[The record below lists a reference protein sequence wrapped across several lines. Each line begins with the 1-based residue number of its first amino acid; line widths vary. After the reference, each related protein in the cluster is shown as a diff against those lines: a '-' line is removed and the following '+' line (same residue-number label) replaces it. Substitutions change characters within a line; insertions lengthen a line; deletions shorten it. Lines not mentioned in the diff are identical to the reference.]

1 MTVPQRGH
9 RAHSPGAN
17 PDHHGELRRWGRGRT
32 RSRAAV
38 AGVDESSGDGG
49 EEVSTDARSAD
60 SDRRRWQAAA
70 AALLYEDL
78 QSPCYDEIAFFVAF
92 SKIVMRAKRE
102 LVVVDTAPTGHTVR
116 LLDTAE
122 SFHRQLVPREP
133 EAGQPK
139 VITPLM
145 TLRDPDLTKVLI
157 VTLPETTPVI
167 EAQALQDDLRR
178 AGIEPF
184 AWVINASLL
193 AAHPTDPVLQQ
204 RANAEVPLIRR
215 VTDELAHRV
224 ALMPFQVS
232 EPSGPERLREL
243 LAPRQSTTSHLGVR
257 SS

>member
-1 MTVPQRGH
+1 MGNYDDGVGDERVRGQQSLEWTKAQVTAEKKFLRMLVPQIRTDVDGK
-9 RAHSPGAN
+9 RLLQPCCTRTCSP
-17 PDHHGELRRWGRGRT
+17 PVTT
-32 RSRAAV
+32 RSPSLSLSRR
-38 AGVDESSGDGG
+38 SSCAQNA
-49 EEVSTDARSAD
+49 SWSL
-60 SDRRRWQAAA
+60 S
-70 AALLYEDL
+70 
-78 QSPCYDEIAFFVAF
+78 
-92 SKIVMRAKRE
+92 
-102 LVVVDTAPTGHTVR
+102 GHTVR